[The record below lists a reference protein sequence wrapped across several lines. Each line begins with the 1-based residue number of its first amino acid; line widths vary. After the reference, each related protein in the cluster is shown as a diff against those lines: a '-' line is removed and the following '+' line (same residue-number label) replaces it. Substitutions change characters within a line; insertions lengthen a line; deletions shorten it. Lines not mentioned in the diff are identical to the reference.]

1 MEYYDDYDDFSLG
14 GKLSNKGAGGSNK
27 QDRSKTCYSSKHV
40 RRVTNISQV
49 PKTK

>member
-14 GKLSNKGAGGSNK
+14 GKLYNKGTIGKNK
-27 QDRSKTCYSSKHV
+27 KDSGTCYSSKHV
-40 RRVTNISQV
+40 RRVTSISQA

>member
-14 GKLSNKGAGGSNK
+14 GKLSNKGAGGNNK
-27 QDRSKTCYSSKHV
+27 KDNGTCYSSKHV
-40 RRVTNISQV
+40 RRVTSISQA